1 MSGQVIRHA
10 CRPWEASRQ
19 RSHVATAEQR
29 RRFGQALQRAREE
42 CGLSQRG
49 LADALGV
56 SQASVSQWLLG
67 QTAPRPERVA
77 ALERVLRMER
87 NSLAQ
92 LLGQVP
98 YNDRSAPPSM
108 SVTEA
113 AEADPRL
120 GIRERRILAAVYRE
134 LVHQRE
140 LDQAGSGSAADGGA
154 ASRA

>member
-1 MSGQVIRHA
+1 MLVGHRGI
-10 CRPWEASRQ
+10 EAEE
-19 RSHVATAEQR
+19 HVATAEQR

-77 ALERVLRMER
+77 ALEQVLRMEPS
-87 NSLAQ
+87 SLAR

-98 YNDRSAPPSM
+98 YDDRTAPSV

-120 GIRERRILAAVYRE
+120 GTRERRILAAVYRE

-140 LDQAGSGSAADGGA
+140 LDQTGSGSTADGGA

>member
-1 MSGQVIRHA
+1 
-10 CRPWEASRQ
+10 
-19 RSHVATAEQR
+19 VATAEQR

-77 ALERVLRMER
+77 ALERVLRMEPS
-87 NSLAQ
+87 SLAR
-92 LLGQVP
+92 LLGQVSDD
-98 YNDRSAPPSM
+98 DRAAPSV
-108 SVTEA
+108 SVTQA

-120 GIRERRILAAVYRE
+120 GSRERRILAAVYRE

-140 LDQAGSGSAADGGA
+140 LDQAGSGPAADGGA

>member
-1 MSGQVIRHA
+1 
-10 CRPWEASRQ
+10 
-19 RSHVATAEQR
+19 VATAEQR

-77 ALERVLRMER
+77 ALERVLRMEP

-98 YNDRSAPPSM
+98 YDDRASPASL

-120 GIRERRILAAVYRE
+120 GTRERRILSAVYRE

-140 LDQAGSGSAADGGA
+140 LDQAASGSAPDDGA

>member
-1 MSGQVIRHA
+1 MLVGHRGI
-10 CRPWEASRQ
+10 EAEE
-19 RSHVATAEQR
+19 HVATAEQR

-77 ALERVLRMER
+77 ALERVLRMEPS
-87 NSLAQ
+87 SLAR

-98 YNDRSAPPSM
+98 YDDRAAPSV

-120 GIRERRILAAVYRE
+120 GTRERRILAAVYRE

-140 LDQAGSGSAADGGA
+140 LDQAGSGLPADGGA

>member
-1 MSGQVIRHA
+1 
-10 CRPWEASRQ
+10 
-19 RSHVATAEQR
+19 VATAEQR

-77 ALERVLRMER
+77 ALERVLRMEP
-87 NSLAQ
+87 SFLAR
-92 LLGQVP
+92 LLGQVAD
-98 YNDRSAPPSM
+98 DRAAPASV

-120 GIRERRILAAVYRE
+120 GSRERRILAAVYRE

-140 LDQAGSGSAADGGA
+140 LDQAGSGPVADGGA

>member
-1 MSGQVIRHA
+1 M
-10 CRPWEASRQ
+10 
-19 RSHVATAEQR
+19 ATAEQR
-29 RRFGQALQRAREE
+29 RRFGQALQRARKE

-67 QTAPRPERVA
+67 QTAPRPERTA
-77 ALERVLRMER
+77 ALERVLRMEP

-98 YNDRSAPPSM
+98 YDDRASPPLV

-120 GIRERRILAAVYRE
+120 GVRERQILAAVYRE
-134 LVHQRE
+134 LVRLRE
-140 LDQAGSGSAADGGA
+140 LDQAGSGSTADGRA

>member
-1 MSGQVIRHA
+1 MLVATG
-10 CRPWEASRQ
+10 RQ
-19 RSHVATAEQR
+19 GGRGRNVATAEQR
-29 RRFGQALQRAREE
+29 QRFGQALQRAREE

-77 ALERVLRMER
+77 ALESVLRMEP

-98 YNDRSAPPSM
+98 YDDRAGPASL

-120 GIRERRILAAVYRE
+120 GTRERRILAAVYRE

-140 LDQAGSGSAADGGA
+140 LDQAGSGSAPDGA
-154 ASRA
+154 ALRA

>member
-1 MSGQVIRHA
+1 
-10 CRPWEASRQ
+10 
-19 RSHVATAEQR
+19 VATAEQR

-77 ALERVLRMER
+77 ALERVLRMEP
-87 NSLAQ
+87 SFLAR
-92 LLGQVP
+92 LLGQVAD
-98 YNDRSAPPSM
+98 DRAAPASV

-120 GIRERRILAAVYRE
+120 GSRERRILAAVYRE

-140 LDQAGSGSAADGGA
+140 LDQAGSGPAADGGA

>member
-1 MSGQVIRHA
+1 MLVVTADAWRQ
-10 CRPWEASRQ
+10 SRN
-19 RSHVATAEQR
+19 VATAEQR

-77 ALERVLRMER
+77 ALEHVLRMEQ

-92 LLGQVP
+92 LLGQVS
-98 YNDRSAPPSM
+98 YDDRAAPPSV

-120 GIRERRILAAVYRE
+120 GVRERRILAAVYRE

-140 LDQAGSGSAADGGA
+140 LDQTGSGSTADGGA

>member
-1 MSGQVIRHA
+1 MLVGHRGI
-10 CRPWEASRQ
+10 EAEE
-19 RSHVATAEQR
+19 HVATAEQR

-77 ALERVLRMER
+77 ALERVLRMEPS
-87 NSLAQ
+87 SLAL

-98 YNDRSAPPSM
+98 YDDRAAPSV

-120 GIRERRILAAVYRE
+120 GSRERRILAAVYRE

-140 LDQAGSGSAADGGA
+140 LDQAGSGLPADGGA

>member
-1 MSGQVIRHA
+1 MLVGHRGI
-10 CRPWEASRQ
+10 EAEV
-19 RSHVATAEQR
+19 HVATAEQR

-67 QTAPRPERVA
+67 QTAPRPEHVA
-77 ALERVLRMER
+77 ALERVLRMEPS
-87 NSLAQ
+87 SLARP
-92 LLGQVP
+92 LGQVP
-98 YNDRSAPPSM
+98 YDDRAAPASV

-120 GIRERRILAAVYRE
+120 GTRERRILAAVYRE

-140 LDQAGSGSAADGGA
+140 LDQAGSGLPADGGA

>member
-1 MSGQVIRHA
+1 
-10 CRPWEASRQ
+10 
-19 RSHVATAEQR
+19 VATAEQR

-77 ALERVLRMER
+77 ALERVLRMEPS
-87 NSLAQ
+87 SLAR
-92 LLGQVP
+92 LLGQVSDD
-98 YNDRSAPPSM
+98 DRAAPSV

-120 GIRERRILAAVYRE
+120 GTRERRILAAVYRE

-140 LDQAGSGSAADGGA
+140 LDQAGSGLPADGGA

>member
-1 MSGQVIRHA
+1 M
-10 CRPWEASRQ
+10 
-19 RSHVATAEQR
+19 ATAEQR

-77 ALERVLRMER
+77 ALERVLRMEPS
-87 NSLAQ
+87 SLAR

-98 YNDRSAPPSM
+98 YDDRAAPSV
-108 SVTEA
+108 SVTQA

-120 GIRERRILAAVYRE
+120 GSRDRRSLAAVYRE

-140 LDQAGSGSAADGGA
+140 LDQAGSGPAADGGA
-154 ASRA
+154 ASGA

>member
-1 MSGQVIRHA
+1 MLVAPGRH
-10 CRPWEASRQ
+10 RDRG
-19 RSHVATAEQR
+19 RNVTTAEQL

-67 QTAPRPERVA
+67 QTAPRPERTA
-77 ALERVLRMER
+77 ALERVLRMEP

-98 YNDRSAPPSM
+98 SDDRAAPPSV

-120 GIRERRILAAVYRE
+120 GVRERRILAAVYRE

-140 LDQAGSGSAADGGA
+140 LDQAGSGSMAVGERPREHRLG
-154 ASRA
+154 

>member
-1 MSGQVIRHA
+1 M
-10 CRPWEASRQ
+10 
-19 RSHVATAEQR
+19 ATAEQR

-77 ALERVLRMER
+77 ALERVLRMEP
-87 NSLAQ
+87 SFLAR
-92 LLGQVP
+92 LLGQVSED
-98 YNDRSAPPSM
+98 DRAPASV
-108 SVTEA
+108 SVTQA

-120 GIRERRILAAVYRE
+120 GSRERRILAAVYRE

-140 LDQAGSGSAADGGA
+140 LDQAGSGVPADGGA

>member
-1 MSGQVIRHA
+1 MLV
-10 CRPWEASRQ
+10 
-19 RSHVATAEQR
+19 SHRGGIEGRGRNVATAEQR
-29 RRFGQALQRAREE
+29 QRFGQALQRAREE

-49 LADALGV
+49 LADAVGV

-77 ALERVLRMER
+77 ALERAVRMEP
-87 NSLAQ
+87 NSLAR

-98 YNDRSAPPSM
+98 YDDRAAPFSV
-108 SVTEA
+108 SVTQA

-120 GIRERRILAAVYRE
+120 GTRERRILTAVYRE

-140 LDQAGSGSAADGGA
+140 LDQVDNGSAPDGGA

>member
-1 MSGQVIRHA
+1 MLVGLGRH
-10 CRPWEASRQ
+10 RGRG
-19 RSHVATAEQR
+19 RNVATAEQR

-67 QTAPRPERVA
+67 QTAPRPERTA
-77 ALERVLRMER
+77 ALERVLRMEP
-87 NSLAQ
+87 NVLAQ

-98 YNDRSAPPSM
+98 YSPGAAPPSV

-120 GIRERRILAAVYRE
+120 GTRERRILAAVYRE

-140 LDQAGSGSAADGGA
+140 LDQADGESAADGGA

>member
-1 MSGQVIRHA
+1 
-10 CRPWEASRQ
+10 
-19 RSHVATAEQR
+19 VATAEQR

-56 SQASVSQWLLG
+56 TQASVSQWLLG
-67 QTAPRPERVA
+67 QTAPRPERTA
-77 ALERVLRMER
+77 ALERVLRMEP

-98 YNDRSAPPSM
+98 YNDRSASPSV
-108 SVTEA
+108 SVTQA

-120 GIRERRILAAVYRE
+120 GVRERRILAAVYRE

-140 LDQAGSGSAADGGA
+140 LDQVDSGSAADGGA

>member
-1 MSGQVIRHA
+1 MLVGHRGI
-10 CRPWEASRQ
+10 EAEE
-19 RSHVATAEQR
+19 HVATAEQR

-42 CGLSQRG
+42 CGLSQRR

-77 ALERVLRMER
+77 ALERVVRMEPS
-87 NSLAQ
+87 SLAR

-98 YNDRSAPPSM
+98 YDDRAAPSV

-120 GIRERRILAAVYRE
+120 GTRERRILAAVYRE

-140 LDQAGSGSAADGGA
+140 LDQAGSGLPADGGA

>member
-1 MSGQVIRHA
+1 MLVGHRSI
-10 CRPWEASRQ
+10 EAEE
-19 RSHVATAEQR
+19 HVATAEQR

-42 CGLSQRG
+42 CGLSQRR

-77 ALERVLRMER
+77 ALERVLRMEP
-87 NSLAQ
+87 NSLAR

-98 YNDRSAPPSM
+98 YDDRAAPSV

-120 GIRERRILAAVYRE
+120 GTRERRILAAVYRE

-140 LDQAGSGSAADGGA
+140 LDQAGSGLPADGGA

>member
-1 MSGQVIRHA
+1 
-10 CRPWEASRQ
+10 
-19 RSHVATAEQR
+19 VATAEQR

-67 QTAPRPERVA
+67 QTTPRPGRVS
-77 ALERVLRMER
+77 ALERALRMEP
-87 NSLAQ
+87 NSLAR

-98 YNDRSAPPSM
+98 YDDEAAPASVT
-108 SVTEA
+108 VTEA

-120 GIRERRILAAVYRE
+120 GTRERRILVAVYRE

-140 LDQAGSGSAADGGA
+140 LDQAGSGPAADD
-154 ASRA
+154 

>member
-1 MSGQVIRHA
+1 M
-10 CRPWEASRQ
+10 
-19 RSHVATAEQR
+19 ATAEQR

-49 LADALGV
+49 LADALRV

-77 ALERVLRMER
+77 ALERVLRMEP
-87 NSLAQ
+87 NALAQ

-98 YNDRSAPPSM
+98 YDDRASPPLV

-120 GIRERRILAAVYRE
+120 GVRERQILAAVYRE
-134 LVHQRE
+134 LVRLRE
-140 LDQAGSGSAADGGA
+140 LDQAGSGSTADGGA

>member
-1 MSGQVIRHA
+1 MLMATRRH
-10 CRPWEASRQ
+10 RGRG
-19 RSHVATAEQR
+19 RNVATAEQR

-42 CGLSQRG
+42 CRLSQRG
-49 LADALGV
+49 LADTLGV

-77 ALERVLRMER
+77 ALERVLRMEP

-98 YNDRSAPPSM
+98 YDDRAAPASV

-120 GIRERRILAAVYRE
+120 GARERRILAAVYRE

-140 LDQAGSGSAADGGA
+140 FDQAGNGSAPNGGT
-154 ASRA
+154 ASRT

>member
-1 MSGQVIRHA
+1 
-10 CRPWEASRQ
+10 
-19 RSHVATAEQR
+19 VATAEQR

-77 ALERVLRMER
+77 ALERVLRMEPS
-87 NSLAQ
+87 SLAR
-92 LLGQVP
+92 LLGQVADD
-98 YNDRSAPPSM
+98 DRAAPSV

-120 GIRERRILAAVYRE
+120 GTRERRILAAVYRE

-140 LDQAGSGSAADGGA
+140 LDQAGSGLPADGGA

>member
-1 MSGQVIRHA
+1 M
-10 CRPWEASRQ
+10 
-19 RSHVATAEQR
+19 ATAEQR

-77 ALERVLRMER
+77 ALEGVLRMEQH
-87 NSLAQ
+87 SLAR
-92 LLGQVP
+92 LLGQVSDD
-98 YNDRSAPPSM
+98 NRAAQASV

-120 GIRERRILAAVYRE
+120 GSRERRILAAVYRE

-140 LDQAGSGSAADGGA
+140 LDQAGSGLPADGGA
-154 ASRA
+154 ASRT

>member
-1 MSGQVIRHA
+1 M
-10 CRPWEASRQ
+10 
-19 RSHVATAEQR
+19 ATAEQR

-77 ALERVLRMER
+77 ALERVLRMEP
-87 NSLAQ
+87 SFLAR
-92 LLGQVP
+92 LLGQVADD
-98 YNDRSAPPSM
+98 DRAAPASV

-120 GIRERRILAAVYRE
+120 GSRERRILAAVYRE

-140 LDQAGSGSAADGGA
+140 LDQAGKLDTSELVLDGTYIEAKKGASASA
-154 ASRA
+154 RA

>member
-1 MSGQVIRHA
+1 
-10 CRPWEASRQ
+10 
-19 RSHVATAEQR
+19 VATAEQR

-77 ALERVLRMER
+77 ALERVLRMEP

-98 YNDRSAPPSM
+98 YDGAAPPSV
-108 SVTEA
+108 SVSEA

-120 GIRERRILAAVYRE
+120 GTRERRILSAVYRE
-134 LVHQRE
+134 LVHQRQ
-140 LDQAGSGSAADGGA
+140 LDQAASGSGPDGGA
-154 ASRA
+154 ASRE

>member
-1 MSGQVIRHA
+1 MLVSPGRH
-10 CRPWEASRQ
+10 RGRG
-19 RSHVATAEQR
+19 RNVATAEQR

-67 QTAPRPERVA
+67 QTAPRPERTG
-77 ALERVLRMER
+77 ALEHVLRMEP

-98 YNDRSAPPSM
+98 YDDRAVPASV

-120 GIRERRILAAVYRE
+120 GSRERRILTAVYRE

-140 LDQAGSGSAADGGA
+140 LNQAGSGLPADGGA
-154 ASRA
+154 ASRV

>member
-1 MSGQVIRHA
+1 M
-10 CRPWEASRQ
+10 
-19 RSHVATAEQR
+19 
-29 RRFGQALQRAREE
+29 
-42 CGLSQRG
+42 SQRG

-77 ALERVLRMER
+77 ALERVLRMEP
-87 NSLAQ
+87 NSLAR

-98 YNDRSAPPSM
+98 YDRAGPPSV

-113 AEADPRL
+113 AEADLRL
-120 GIRERRILAAVYRE
+120 GARERRILAAVYRE

>member
-1 MSGQVIRHA
+1 
-10 CRPWEASRQ
+10 
-19 RSHVATAEQR
+19 VATAEQR

-77 ALERVLRMER
+77 ALERVLRMEP
-87 NSLAQ
+87 SFLAR
-92 LLGQVP
+92 LLGQVAD
-98 YNDRSAPPSM
+98 DRAAPASV

-120 GIRERRILAAVYRE
+120 GTRERRILAAVYRE

-140 LDQAGSGSAADGGA
+140 LDQASSGYTADGGA
-154 ASRA
+154 TS

>member
-1 MSGQVIRHA
+1 
-10 CRPWEASRQ
+10 
-19 RSHVATAEQR
+19 VATAEQR

-77 ALERVLRMER
+77 ALEGILRMEPS
-87 NSLAQ
+87 SLAR
-92 LLGQVP
+92 LLGQVSDD
-98 YNDRSAPPSM
+98 DRAAPSV

-120 GIRERRILAAVYRE
+120 GTRERRILAAVYRE

-140 LDQAGSGSAADGGA
+140 LDQAGSGLPADGGA

>member
-1 MSGQVIRHA
+1 MLVATGDIK
-10 CRPWEASRQ
+10 Q
-19 RSHVATAEQR
+19 RANVATAEQR
-29 RRFGQALQRAREE
+29 RRFAQALRRAREE

-77 ALERVLRMER
+77 ALEGVLRMD
-87 NSLAQ
+87 
-92 LLGQVP
+92 
-98 YNDRSAPPSM
+98 DRAAPGSV

-120 GIRERRILAAVYRE
+120 GVRERRILAAVYRE

-140 LDQAGSGSAADGGA
+140 LDQAGSELAADGGA